1 MSQITLNDITKRFGA
16 VTALDHVS
24 FEVHDAEFFVL
35 LGPTGAGKTTTL
47 RVIAGLTK
55 PDTGSVTFDGQ
66 SVDLLPPADRDVAF
80 VFQQYSLYPTM
91 TVYDNLA
98 FPLHTSVRKMKEAD
112 IKKVVTET
120 AEVLRIGHLLQR
132 KTAKLSGGEMQ
143 RVSIGRAIVRSPRAY
158 LMDEPLSNLDAK
170 LRETFRV
177 ELSHLQ
183 RTQGSTTLFV
193 THDQIEALTM
203 ADRIGVLDHGTL
215 VQVGTPEDIYDRP
228 ATTFVAQLVGSP
240 KINLLGATTE
250 NGTLTLKGS
259 GVRLPSCEVCADPK
273 NLPTRVHPGHP
284 ARRYPS
290 RSGGPVRGRDRP
302 GRAARCG
309 NPVAYQ
315 DRRADDR
322 QHGAR
327 HLGARAAGT
336 MSSSGLSGSGYISL
350 IKRPGCGSAR
360 RLQRKTLRVCETLRV
375 S

>member
-1 MSQITLNDITKRFGA
+1 MSHITLKSITKRFGA
-16 VTALDHVS
+16 NTALNDVS

-55 PDTGSVTFDGQ
+55 PDTGSVSFDEQ
-66 SVDLLPPADRDVAF
+66 PVDALPPADRDVAF

-98 FPLHTSVRKMKEAD
+98 FPLRASLRKTNEAD
-112 IKKVVTET
+112 IKRVVTET
-120 AEVLRIGHLLQR
+120 AEILRISHLLQR

-170 LRETFRV
+170 LREALRV

-203 ADRIGVLDHGTL
+203 ADRIGVLNHGTL

-240 KINLLGATTE
+240 KINLLDAATE

-259 GVRLPSCEVCADPK
+259 DVHLPSCEVCNDPK
-273 NLPTRVHPGHP
+273 NLPTEFILGIRPEDVRPDPAGLFAGEVALTEPLGVETLVHIKIGEQTVVSTVPGISAH
-284 ARRYPS
+284 RR
-290 RSGGPVRGRDRP
+290 GDNVKFGIVRERLHFFDR
-302 GRAARCG
+302 
-309 NPVAYQ
+309 
-315 DRRADDR
+315 
-322 QHGAR
+322 
-327 HLGARAAGT
+327 T
-336 MSSSGLSGSGYISL
+336 SGL
-350 IKRPGCGSAR
+350 RFAA
-360 RLQRKTLRVCETLRV
+360 
-375 S
+375 

>member
-1 MSQITLNDITKRFGA
+1 MSHITLKSITKRFGA
-16 VTALDHVS
+16 NTALNDVS

-55 PDTGSVTFDGQ
+55 PDTGSVSFDEQ
-66 SVDLLPPADRDVAF
+66 SVDALPPADRDVAF

-98 FPLHTSVRKMKEAD
+98 FPLRASLRKTHEAD
-112 IKKVVTET
+112 IKRVVTET
-120 AEVLRIGHLLQR
+120 AEILRISHLLQR

-170 LRETFRV
+170 LREALRV

-203 ADRIGVLDHGTL
+203 ADRIGVLNHGAL

-240 KINLLGATTE
+240 KINLLDAATE

-259 GVRLPSCEVCADPK
+259 DVHLPSCEVCADPK
-273 NLPTRVHPGHP
+273 NLPTDFILGIRPEDVRPDSAGLFAGEVALTEPLGVETLIHIKIGEQTIVSTVPGMS
-284 ARRYPS
+284 ALRR
-290 RSGGPVRGRDRP
+290 GDNMKFGIVRERLHFFDR
-302 GRAARCG
+302 
-309 NPVAYQ
+309 
-315 DRRADDR
+315 
-322 QHGAR
+322 
-327 HLGARAAGT
+327 T
-336 MSSSGLSGSGYISL
+336 SGL
-350 IKRPGCGSAR
+350 RFAA
-360 RLQRKTLRVCETLRV
+360 
-375 S
+375 